1 MDEELERM
9 ACMEI
14 ENDRVL
20 VFSVQGV
27 YGPYPTSLFL
37 CEIYEKLRNRF
48 ENGADE
54 NEFFNFEDP
63 HGAWTLLDDF
73 FKKTNYLSNTTLRE
87 FEEYRS
93 RYGVALEFKKGESA
107 EIYSIFNTPAE
118 IWSFKILSKK
128 FDQWRIFDKDIAD
141 NTEFLPDVFHY
152 DSCRTMID
160 FTFALVHYL
169 VFNECKITKCAHC
182 GHFFATKNLKEKY
195 CTRNSPFAGYESY
208 SCKNAVKAIKDM
220 LDKKRISEYERLRVK
235 AAEYGANSR
244 HNQVF
249 NDFCVS
255 CGGYKA
261 ALKKG
266 ASVELL
272 QEYKEFL
279 FDSANV
285 RPKYG
290 RIKNW

>member
-1 MDEELERM
+1 
-9 ACMEI
+9 MEI
-14 ENDRVL
+14 ENNSVL
-20 VFSVQGV
+20 VFSTQMV
-27 YGPYPTSLFL
+27 YGPYQTSLFL

-48 ENGADE
+48 ENGAGE

-107 EIYSIFNTPAE
+107 EIYSIFNDPVKVL
-118 IWSFKILSKK
+118 SFKIISKK
-128 FDQWRIFDKDIAD
+128 LDQWRIFDKDIAD
-141 NTEFLPDVFHY
+141 NTEFFPDVFHY

-169 VFNECKITKCAHC
+169 VFNEYKITKCSHC
-182 GHFFATKNLKEKY
+182 GHLFATKKGKKNGEEKY
-195 CTRNSPFAGYESY
+195 CCRQSPFAGYEEY
-208 SCKNAVKAIKDM
+208 TCKKAVKAIKDM
-220 LDKKRISEYERLRVK
+220 LEKKRISEYERLRVK
-235 AAEYGANSR
+235 AVEYGAKSR

-261 ALKKG
+261 ALKRG

-272 QEYKEFL
+272 QEYKAFL
-279 FDSANV
+279 FGSINV
-285 RPKYG
+285 RPKYE